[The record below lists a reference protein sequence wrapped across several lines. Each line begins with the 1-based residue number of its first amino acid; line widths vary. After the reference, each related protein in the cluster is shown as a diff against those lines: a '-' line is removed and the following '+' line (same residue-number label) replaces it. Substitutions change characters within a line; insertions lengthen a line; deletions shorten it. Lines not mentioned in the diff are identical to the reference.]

1 MIKEI
6 SKLAESKLVNVN
18 PKRITVRRKLIWEDF
33 KNELVRKV
41 TPTTKIKV
49 VFAGEPAVD
58 DGGPRRELFSGKFLN
73 YCK

>member
-1 MIKEI
+1 M
-6 SKLAESKLVNVN
+6 N
-18 PKRITVRRKLIWEDF
+18 PKRITVRCKLVWEDF

-58 DGGPRRELFSGKFLN
+58 DGGPRRELFSGKF
-73 YCK
+73 